1 MPGHNPG
8 CRKTGVQ
15 SGLHLPTTGKA
26 WDEAQGDRAGEMT
39 KASIYVR
46 VSTGDQDTANQ
57 VLALTEWARKR
68 GYEVVAIYS
77 EEESAW
83 KTGHQRELARLL
95 QDARKRKFDVML
107 VWALDR
113 LSREGSLAILSL
125 VHRLKTFG
133 VKVIS
138 YQESWTEAPGELAE
152 LLYALTGWVAR
163 MESQRRSERTRAGL
177 ARVVAQGKRLG
188 RPPGSKDRRKRKR
201 KQRLIAL

>member
-1 MPGHNPG
+1 M
-8 CRKTGVQ
+8 Q
-15 SGLHLPTTGKA
+15 SGLHLPTAGKV
-26 WDEAQGDRAGEMT
+26 WDEAQGGRAGEMT

-57 VLALTEWARKR
+57 VLALTEWAKNR